1 MDKSTDEL
9 IQTSMRSPF
18 RRGETTLVVVAHR
31 LSTVVDFDRILVLDA
46 GQVAEFGSPQELL
59 GRNNG
64 MFREMIEQDSEREL
78 LKGIIGGG

>member
-1 MDKSTDEL
+1 
-9 IQTSMRSPF
+9 MRSPF